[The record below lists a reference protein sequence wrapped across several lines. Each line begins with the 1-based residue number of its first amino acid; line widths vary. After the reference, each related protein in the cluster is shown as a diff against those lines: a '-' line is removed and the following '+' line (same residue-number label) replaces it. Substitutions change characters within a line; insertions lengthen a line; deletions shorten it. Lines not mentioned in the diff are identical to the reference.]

1 MPIKHAD
8 FIIKGMFRDLSE
20 HAFNPEFAYEN
31 QNLRITAE
39 PNSSSTHT
47 GDMYALTNEKGN
59 KYTPI
64 WGLDSTGH
72 NRMSGDTQVFNDT
85 GDMSGVPVGQA
96 LLNDKW
102 VVFMVDKDRN
112 TSIEGVEQEIVD
124 FQVQQ
129 TQINNLKIDS
139 KDRIYK
145 LWFNSNKMYGTLL
158 YEGHLNL
165 SSDFPL
171 ETLPYYENE
180 QIQKVYWTDGL
191 NQPRYINIEAT
202 DEERDKWT
210 DTSFDFVSTIELLNH
225 KVTITEYETGGVFPA
240 GVVQWYFTYAKQF
253 GPESNIFTQ
262 TGLYE
267 LKYPNR
273 GAAPDE
279 FTTQSF
285 KIKLEGLDYEH
296 FDSINIYS
304 VIRTSINGV
313 PNCKLVAN
321 LKLTGSE
328 IEYVDTNL
336 TGEAIDPTSL
346 FYKGGE
352 PITAYTFD
360 SKENTLFLGNYQ
372 LQRNYIPEDVRTS
385 LRNFAFTKN
394 PLIGDNLERYLKIS
408 KSGAFK
414 FTNGTDIWGD
424 NYSDFVHIDIEEE
437 YTNYGDNRD
446 KFVTTN
452 VNTLTYV
459 SDVADKTYFKNGNY
473 YRIGIQFQHYTG
485 KWSEVIWLGDYL
497 CTDMYKDL
505 NQDFVG
511 DLHSLYTLVLG
522 YLKLTNVVK
531 GPIQKLVDLGYRMV
545 RPVIIYPNISEKGF
559 LGQGIICN
567 TLRLSVDTNTVYPD
581 YFFRSLQKTNGNIK
595 NVRAYTYSQ
604 EAVFSQGI
612 MPPFESYGDRWH
624 DSSNENT
631 SYKAYNNDSIND
643 LSEVHFIEDGSI
655 CDIYSPDIEFDD
667 ASKVYNFNNIYLNKN
682 SELGLQTNYTSV
694 EIQTSTIAKPSIGVY
709 EWANDNCQDYFFT
722 SWEQYYYDWDTVEGA
737 PRGYVDTNGLVH
749 RYAYDGATSGNRY
762 AAKSFFPE
770 KFLFKQHYVTWNHHY
785 VGGYVWN
792 DHIRNTTTI
801 QDETLGVEVP
811 SKQAV
816 WMAHS
821 YTYMYPVF
829 IWQPSGSICY
839 DKDSDASSVLKSNKT
854 LNYFTTAKYYNYNSQ
869 KTSCKGLVVSDFDTK
884 KLFEKTLYKNHVDVS
899 LVHPDEYYAY
909 VEPLWTG
916 IPATDKTRV
925 FAGYNK
931 SSEIFS
937 NSLGFG
943 GSGGDERYI
952 IENKN
957 ASSDILSIYRW
968 KTGSDLGY
976 CRDGLYK
983 WSWSSDDGGQEVTG
997 EDTFPWISGSV
1008 KIYKDDRPWHC
1019 NTFVSSVKYKTVPH
1033 LSVILSEYT
1042 WDDNAKNANSTLPTS
1057 YLGNQVFPNSDNTNL
1072 YPVVD
1077 ITQNP
1082 TLSTLFGGYTEAILQ
1097 NNNFLPCGDSVP
1109 ICHIEHDNIE
1119 NVDKYVANV
1128 DIELIW
1134 DKGDIHRQ
1142 HYECLKTYPYT
1153 LEDENSVTEILDF
1166 EVETYWNM
1174 HGRYDTWKGNPQLS
1188 TMQSNWNLMNSVY
1201 NQQDNFMTY
1210 HGLDLS
1216 KFSINNF
1223 PNSFTWTLT
1232 KSAGD
1237 EIDKWTQI
1245 TLANT
1250 LDVDMN
1256 RGQITK
1262 IIGLQDNLLC
1272 FQPKGI
1278 SQILYNER
1286 EQITTASGVP
1296 IEISN
1301 SGKVNGTRYLSILAG
1316 CNNKWSICKSE
1327 KGLYWVDDVNKQIMN
1342 FTTQVTN
1349 LSDTLGFHSW
1359 INDMAN
1365 LNIWTPLGF
1374 YNFVSYFDPYN
1385 EDVVFYYKNNAL
1397 SFSEQLNCFDTFL
1410 PYRFVPYYMA
1420 FHNSAFTLSDR
1431 DSDGKDTYKVWEHH
1445 KGEYN
1450 YFYVHDICI
1459 WDSENPLLVKCKG
1472 MYEDSEKTK
1481 PTDFGYEPYFTTILV
1496 NPDMPYDKV
1505 FNNLDTRTDMWAKEG
1520 DSYSK
1525 LLEETFSHIE
1535 VWNEFQWNKS
1545 QLIQRTDIPKL
1556 HIPKQHS
1563 ILKKKFRVWYTNIP
1577 RDISEPKD
1585 YIYDGIG
1592 QEIPTRGGISMNRY
1606 YNRDRMRNTW
1616 MYLKLSKE
1624 LIQDDPVIEYPYIS
1638 DNKHVIH
1645 HVGVS
1650 YFV

>member
-39 PNSSSTHT
+39 PNSSSNHT

-59 KYTPI
+59 KYVPI

-72 NRMSGDTQVFNDT
+72 NRMNGDKQIFNAT
-85 GDMSGVPVGQA
+85 GDMWGVPVGQA

-102 VVFMVDKDRN
+102 VVFMIDRDKD
-112 TSIEGVEQEIVD
+112 IFIDGVEKEIED
-124 FQVQQ
+124 FPIEE
-129 TQINNLKIDS
+129 THINNLKVDS
-139 KDRIYK
+139 NDRIYK
-145 LWFNSNKMYGTLL
+145 LWFNNDKMYGTLL

-165 SSDFPL
+165 STNFPL

-191 NQPRYINIEAT
+191 NQPRYINIEAS

-210 DTSFDFVSTIELLNH
+210 DTSFDFVSTIELLNN

-267 LKYPNR
+267 LKYPDR

-304 VIRTSINGV
+304 VIRTSLNGV

-321 LKLTGSE
+321 LKLTGST

-352 PITAYTFD
+352 PITAYTFEQ
-360 SKENTLFLGNYQ
+360 KENTLFLGNYQ
-372 LQRNYIPEDVRTS
+372 LQRNYIPKEARNS
-385 LRNFAFTKN
+385 LRNFAFTGS
-394 PLIGDNLERYLKIS
+394 PEMTDISGRYLKS
-408 KSGAFK
+408 NKGNGFK
-414 FTNGTDIWGD
+414 FTNGIDTL
-424 NYSDFVHIDIEEE
+424 NIDIDDFFPSTSTPVK
-437 YTNYGDNRD
+437 TNTIKD
-446 KFVTTN
+446 KFVVSSLQDELTN
-452 VNTLTYV
+452 
-459 SDVADKTYFKNGNY
+459 SEDITYFKDKNY
-473 YRIGIQFQHYTG
+473 YRVGIQFQHYTG
-485 KWSEVIWLGDYL
+485 RWSEVVWLGDYK
-497 CTDMYKDL
+497 CTDKYSEIPNSSIDY
-505 NQDFVG
+505 
-511 DLHSLYTLVLG
+511 SLYTIVLG
-522 YLKLTNVVK
+522 YLKLTTAVK
-531 GPIQKLVDLGYRMV
+531 TVLQNLISLGYRMV
-545 RPVIIYPNISEKGF
+545 RPVIVYPNISEKKV
-559 LGQGIICN
+559 LGQGILCN
-567 TLRLSVDTNTVYPD
+567 TLRSSIDPYTVYPD
-581 YFFRSLQKTNGNIK
+581 YFFRSLPHLNSNLEDAA
-595 NVRAYTYSQ
+595 AYTYSQ
-604 EAVFSQGI
+604 EAVFQQGV
-612 MPPFESYGDRWH
+612 MPPFESYGEIWH
-624 DSSNENT
+624 SKVGEWEGIPNI
-631 SYKAYNNDSIND
+631 YNNNCIND

-655 CDIYSPDIEFDD
+655 CDLYTPDIEFDD
-667 ASKVYNFNNIYLNKN
+667 SLKVYGFNNITLNKV
-682 SELGLQTNYTSV
+682 SELLLSSNFTSV
-694 EIQTSTIAKPSIGVY
+694 EIQTTTIPKASIGVY
-709 EWANDNCQDYFFT
+709 EWDNNTQFNAFFGKWGTSTIYYAWNTSTGSPNGFGENDNDDKGYDDVT
-722 SWEQYYYDWDTVEGA
+722 S
-737 PRGYVDTNGLVH
+737 
-749 RYAYDGATSGNRY
+749 SNRY
-762 AAKSFFPE
+762 TIKSFYPQ
-770 KFLFKQHYVTWNHHY
+770 KMLFKQNNVNWNHHY

-792 DHIRNTTTI
+792 DYLRNTAVR
-801 QDETLGVEVP
+801 QDETLGMEIP
-811 SKQAV
+811 TKEGV

-821 YTYMYPVF
+821 YNYIYPVF

-854 LNYFTTAKYYNYNSQ
+854 LNYFKSASVNNNFNDSIR
-869 KTSCKGLVVSDFDTK
+869 CKGYVLSDFDTK
-884 KLFEKTLYKNHVDVS
+884 KLFYKNNTAVLYKNHVDTS
-899 LVHPDEYYAY
+899 LVHGDEYYAY

-916 IPATDKTRV
+916 AANFDKARV

-931 SSEIFS
+931 STEV
-937 NSLGFG
+937 FG
-943 GSGGDERYI
+943 ASMVFNNGVNYI
-952 IENKN
+952 IRNKGAN
-957 ASSDILSIYRW
+957 DKIKSIYRW
-968 KTGSDLGY
+968 TFDGAGH
-976 CRDGLYK
+976 RNGLYK
-983 WSWSSDDGGQEVTG
+983 WTWSTDDGDSSESDGV
-997 EDTFPWISGSV
+997 DTFPWLKGSV
-1008 KIYKDDRPWHC
+1008 KIYKDDKPWYC
-1019 NTFVSSVKYKTVPH
+1019 NNFVTQVKYKTTPH
-1033 LSVILSEYT
+1033 LTTILSDYA
-1042 WDDNAKNANSTLPTS
+1042 WSTSSISTS
-1057 YLGNQVFPNSDNTNL
+1057 NDAPDVYLGHGVFSNTDNTNNTF
-1072 YPVVD
+1072 PIVEIVQD
-1077 ITQNP
+1077 VE
-1082 TLSTLFGGYTEAILQ
+1082 LSTIFGGYSDAIIQ
-1097 NNNFLPCGDSVP
+1097 RNNFLPCGDTIP
-1109 ICHIEHDNIE
+1109 ICHYEYNQE
-1119 NVDKYVANV
+1119 TEKMELVPNT
-1128 DIELIW
+1128 DIEIVW

-1174 HGRYDTWKGNPQLS
+1174 HGRYDSWKGNPQLS
-1188 TMQSNWNLMNSVY
+1188 TMPSNWNLMNSVY

-1256 RGQITK
+1256 RGSITK

-1286 EQITTASGVP
+1286 EQISTASGVP
-1296 IEISN
+1296 IEIGN
-1301 SGKVNGTRYLSILAG
+1301 SGKVNGTRYLSVLAG
-1316 CNNKWSICKSE
+1316 CNNKWSMCKSE

-1359 INDMAN
+1359 INDMAS
-1365 LNIWTPLGF
+1365 LNIWNPLGF
-1374 YNFVSYFDPYN
+1374 NNFVSYFDPYN
-1385 EDVVFYYKNNAL
+1385 EDVVFYYKTNAL

-1431 DSDGKDTYKVWEHH
+1431 DSDGKNTYKVWEHF
-1445 KGEYN
+1445 KGDYN
-1450 YFYVHDICI
+1450 YFYVLDECVY
-1459 WDSENPLLVKCKG
+1459 DGVNLACKG
-1472 MYEDSEKTK
+1472 KYDNLGN
-1481 PTDFGYEPYFTTILV
+1481 PTDFGYEPYWTTLLV

-1505 FNNLDTRTDMWAKEG
+1505 FNNLDTRTDMWAKDING
-1520 DSYSK
+1520 NYSQ

-1545 QLIQRTDIPKL
+1545 YLVRQLDLPKI
-1556 HIPKQHS
+1556 HYPAQHS
-1563 ILKKKFRVWYTNIP
+1563 ILKKKFRVWYVNIP
-1577 RDISEPKD
+1577 RDIKQDNP
-1585 YIYDGIG
+1585 
-1592 QEIPTRGGISMNRY
+1592 RARY
-1606 YNRDRMRNTW
+1606 YNRDRFRNTW
-1616 MYLKLSKE
+1616 TYIKLSKE
-1624 LIQDDPVIEYPYIS
+1624 LVNNDSLIDYPYIS